1 MIIISFD
8 LKFDIE
14 LNTLTLSY
22 VRGGSDNPP
31 SHISG
36 WHYHRDR
43 AKVLKTWWQFSGGSF
58 QCLDYL
64 VSGDTL
70 SKFTWNLDF
79 NTPGQHFFLE
89 SWFFKQ
95 FLRIFGYE
103 VCIADFGSG
112 APGSNLGGT
121 KDFFFFF
128 YQKDIYTIVRGLIL
142 VCGKRL

>member
-1 MIIISFD
+1 M
-8 LKFDIE
+8 
-14 LNTLTLSY
+14 
-22 VRGGSDNPP
+22 RGGSDNPP